1 MQGLELNGLLPVP
14 FVLHDLVK
22 EIAGQARNDA
32 GGIMAG
38 LTTSPVIAGL
48 TPPVIAGFTP
58 PVIAGLT
65 PPVIAG
71 LTPSVIAGLT
81 RNLGGAQTSA
91 NKPSLTSW
99 QAQKIPPSTWV

>member
-1 MQGLELNGLLPVP
+1 MQGLDLDGLLSVP

-38 LTTSPVIAGL
+38 LT
-48 TPPVIAGFTP
+48 PPVIAGFTP
-58 PVIAGLT
+58 SVIAGFT
-65 PPVIAG
+65 PP
-71 LTPSVIAGLT
+71 VIAGLT

>member
-22 EIAGQARNDA
+22 EIAGQACNDA

-38 LTTSPVIAGL
+38 LTTS
-48 TPPVIAGFTP
+48 